1 MAIIEK
7 GKKGFQ
13 SKPTEL
19 KKVKRFVYYLTNK
32 ERILLDEYCTKN
44 NTKSSLLIRELLSN
58 EIGF

>member
-19 KKVKRFVYYLTNK
+19 KKVKRCVYYLTNK
-32 ERILLDEYCTKN
+32 ERVLLEVLSHLSILLLFFMKN
-44 NTKSSLLIRELLSN
+44 GIR
-58 EIGF
+58 